1 MVTQL
6 WILVPLSGKSKFSSP
21 VGCKTLACSIIL
33 SAGSQNVE
41 ECSTQIM
48 FKDFFLKD
56 NEILFNVDK
65 ATMRG
70 KPLAWSEPDPLASSI
85 VLSPTDRPHLLIS
98 AVKQLLAMDFNAAGH
113 LCSAFLL
120 VYSERHQQNR
130 ANGNT
135 LQVREGKMRLQGG
148 GGEDLSPRL
157 ITPLMACQVL
167 TQQRSRPLP
176 SSCPSTPPPTR

>member
-1 MVTQL
+1 M
-6 WILVPLSGKSKFSSP
+6 KSCLMLIKQQ
-21 VGCKTLACSIIL
+21 KT
-33 SAGSQNVE
+33 
-41 ECSTQIM
+41 
-48 FKDFFLKD
+48 
-56 NEILFNVDK
+56 
-65 ATMRG
+65 
-70 KPLAWSEPDPLASSI
+70 KPLASSEPDPLASSI
-85 VLSPTDRPHLLIS
+85 VLSPTDRPHLLVS

-167 TQQRSRPLP
+167 TQQCSRPLP
-176 SSCPSTPPPTR
+176 SSCPSTPPLHQVRKSPAVRHAHRKAIWLATSRK